1 MLTFALKRLAI
12 AVPTLFFVVSLSF
25 FLMHLAPG
33 GPFDAEANLEP
44 QVIENLKAAYNLDKP
59 LISQYLMPRPRSLP
73 FFSEAALRAG

>member
-1 MLTFALKRLAI
+1 MLSFALKRLAI

-44 QVIENLKAAYNLDKP
+44 QVIKNLMVIGVVDKP
-59 LISQYLMPRPRSLP
+59 LIEQYVR
-73 FFSEAALRAG
+73 